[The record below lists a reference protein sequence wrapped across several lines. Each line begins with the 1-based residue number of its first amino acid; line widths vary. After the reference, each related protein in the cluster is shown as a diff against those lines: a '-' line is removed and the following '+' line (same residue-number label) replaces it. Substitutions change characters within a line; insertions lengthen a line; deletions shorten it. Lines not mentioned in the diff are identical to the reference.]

1 MGLGRK
7 FFSNV
12 WGKPEWSLPTEDEV
26 TKNIIKLRK
35 DIEAM
40 PNSPEKTKAVYT
52 LANQMQIL
60 RLILHEKKKQKYR
73 PDAKGQ
79 WVWIDEEEYHGRKY
93 E

>member
-12 WGKPEWSLPTEDEV
+12 WGKPEWDLPSEEEVMENILKLKKQIED
-26 TKNIIKLRK
+26 
-35 DIEAM
+35 M

-60 RLILHEKKKQKYR
+60 RLIPVSYTHLTLPTSEL
-73 PDAKGQ
+73 
-79 WVWIDEEEYHGRKY
+79 V
-93 E
+93 

>member
-12 WGKPEWSLPTEDEV
+12 WGKPEWDLPSEEEVMENILKLKKQIED
-26 TKNIIKLRK
+26 
-35 DIEAM
+35 M

-60 RLILHEKKKQKYR
+60 RLILHDKMKKLYR
-73 PDAKGQ
+73 PDAKGK
-79 WVWIDEEEYHGRKY
+79 WVWIDKEDYDGRKY